1 MRQAVFSLQLSPC
14 FRIKSKDMQLYHN
27 LDNIAPTVRQLS
39 QRYNTIPRALSA
51 RYDRFVNVAVLNVV
65 RREVVYDLQ
74 ITVDETVEI
83 YLNRDFDLNTES
95 GCKFLENNFMRR
107 TPCESYVWRQKHM
120 PFLSNQRTNLF
131 SGRFPCFHFSGL
143 GNSLKMHFVFCADT
157 ATTSA

>member
-1 MRQAVFSLQLSPC
+1 MAFDKWGRFNRETSVPLSIEYSKEPVATSTFGNTTSWFRYVRRATKSYSFKGMTEAAVKACLAEKRRQYARRMVSW
-14 FRIKSKDMQLYHN
+14 
-27 LDNIAPTVRQLS
+27 

-51 RYDRFVNVAVLNVV
+51 RYDRFVNVAALNVV

-107 TPCESYVWRQKHM
+107 TPCESYVWSYDYDETDR
-120 PFLSNQRTNLF
+120 
-131 SGRFPCFHFSGL
+131 
-143 GNSLKMHFVFCADT
+143 
-157 ATTSA
+157 